1 MIISRTP
8 LRISLF
14 GGGSD
19 LPWFYEREQ
28 GAVVSLAISKYIY
41 ISVNELFDS
50 SDILLKYSNFERV
63 RVASD
68 LKHQIVREILCER
81 KMAGL
86 DISVNSDIPAGTG
99 MGSSSSFTV
108 GLINVIEAK
117 LGNYLDAPEL
127 ASQGSNFEIN
137 YLKEPVGKQ
146 DHYAAAY
153 GGLNKFE
160 FMSNGKVSVQKYSL
174 TEAESDYLESCLLLV
189 RVGNVRF
196 ASEILGEMKANSD
209 SDVLRESISQLAEV
223 ARSLTKDDLFEPEKL
238 GTLLTRSWDIK
249 KSTHPHITNSEIEGQ
264 IRKGL
269 LAGATGAKLLGA
281 GSAGFILFVCPPEL
295 RMLLASR
302 FEHSKVICPK
312 MDNEGSVIIY
322 RE

>member
-28 GAVVSLAISKYIY
+28 GAVVSLAITKYIY
-41 ISVNELFDS
+41 ISVNQLFDS

-63 RVASD
+63 RMPSD
-68 LKHQIVREILCER
+68 LKHQIVRGLLYE
-81 KMAGL
+81 KGMSGL

-117 LGNYLDAPEL
+117 LGNQLEAPEL
-127 ASQGSNFEIN
+127 ASQGANFEIN
-137 YLKEPVGKQ
+137 FLKEPVGKQ

-153 GGLNKFE
+153 GGLNKYE
-160 FMSNGKVSVQKYSL
+160 FRSNGEVSVQRYLL

-209 SDVLRESISQLAEV
+209 SEVLQESISELANI
-223 ARSLTKDDLFEPEKL
+223 ARSLTKNDLLEPERL
-238 GTLLTRSWDIK
+238 GALLTKSWDIK
-249 KSTHPHITNSEIEGQ
+249 KCTHPHITNSEIDGH

-281 GSAGFILFVCPPEL
+281 GSAGFVLFVCPPES
-295 RMLLASR
+295 RKFLASR

-312 MDNEGSVIIY
+312 MDNEGSVIVY

>member
-19 LPWFYEREQ
+19 LPWFYECEQ
-28 GAVVSLAISKYIY
+28 GAVVSLAITKYIY

-63 RVASD
+63 RIASD
-68 LKHQIVREILCER
+68 LNHRIVREMLSGR

-117 LGNYLDAPEL
+117 LGNQLGAPEL
-127 ASQGSNFEIN
+127 ASQGANFEISN
-137 YLKEPVGKQ
+137 LKEPVGKQ

-160 FMSNGKVSVQKYSL
+160 FMSNGDVDVKSYSL
-174 TEAESDYLESCLLLV
+174 TEAEIDYLESCLLLV
-189 RVGNVRF
+189 RVGSVRL
-196 ASEILGEMKANSD
+196 ASEILGEMKANSG
-209 SDVLRESISQLAEV
+209 SDLLRESISQLADI
-223 ARSLTKDDLFEPEKL
+223 ARSLNKDDLFEPEKL
-238 GTLLTRSWDIK
+238 GKLLTQSWNIK
-249 KSTHPHITNSEIEGQ
+249 KSTHPQITNSEIEGQ
-264 IRKGL
+264 IRKG
-269 LAGATGAKLLGA
+269 
-281 GSAGFILFVCPPEL
+281 
-295 RMLLASR
+295 
-302 FEHSKVICPK
+302 
-312 MDNEGSVIIY
+312 
-322 RE
+322 